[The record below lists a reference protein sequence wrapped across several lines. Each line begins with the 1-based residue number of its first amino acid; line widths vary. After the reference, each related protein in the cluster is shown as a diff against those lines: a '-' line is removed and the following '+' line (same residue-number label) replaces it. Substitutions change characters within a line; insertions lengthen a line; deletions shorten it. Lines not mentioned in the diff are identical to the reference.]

1 MSDDHAHGSRDMFQ
15 LYRSPAKKNGEYL
28 GTSRVSIKFTEDIP
42 VDNATGDGTIVAP
55 DIIEVNFATPVGATP
70 ADNLRR
76 RMQVVAIL
84 SDDSIMNDLIEKGEI

>member
-1 MSDDHAHGSRDMFQ
+1 MFQ

-28 GTSRVSIKFTEDIP
+28 GTSRVSIKFTEDIS

-76 RMQVVAIL
+76 RMQVVALLI
-84 SDDSIMNDLIEKGEI
+84 DDSIMDDLIEKGEI